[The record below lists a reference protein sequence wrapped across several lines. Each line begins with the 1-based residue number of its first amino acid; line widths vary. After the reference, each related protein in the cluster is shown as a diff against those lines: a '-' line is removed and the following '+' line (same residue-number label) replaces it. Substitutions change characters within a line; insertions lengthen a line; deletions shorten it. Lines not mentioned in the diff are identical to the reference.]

1 MTTANN
7 QKRLVDEYVGIL
19 EPLFSLESV
28 NAFELVCTLLRVG
41 GDRSTGWDPFQ
52 ESREFLDDVSVLA
65 RVNLPKD
72 RFPNTERTRMRMALA
87 SYDRVVGM
95 QAPYQVI
102 ANLLRVK
109 GGMTYVDD
117 PFFHLKMG
125 AMKKSGKRKPIA
137 RDIALG
143 PKRKIDE
150 IKRLAEL
157 VDCPRIGEAFDDF
170 YYPDIHHAINLS
182 DYVLDGGELRM
193 LRRPAPAKKTPVDT
207 SVAGYEV
214 LTEMVARAHAYFL
227 AFIRLEAAARKR
239 YKRYKGKCVP
249 YDPNLKGLL
258 ELLIDDEGDLCGIKV
273 HWPNKTESVFRRKGV
288 RCESTNVTF
297 DADGSVNFFV
307 GEYFD
312 DHNQQSPL
320 VPKDRALEYTLAE
333 GSAEP
338 PGWPAG
344 LEKTS
349 RSQ

>member
-1 MTTANN
+1 MTKSSD

-41 GDRSTGWDPFQ
+41 GERSTGWDPFQ
-52 ESREFLDDVSVLA
+52 ESRELMGDLSILA

-72 RFPNTERTRMRMALA
+72 RFPDTEKTRLRMALA

-95 QAPYQVI
+95 QAPYQMI

-117 PFFHLKMG
+117 PFFHLKAG

-157 VDCPRIGEAFDDF
+157 VDCPRIGDVFDDF

-182 DYVLDGGELRM
+182 DYVLGGREFRM
-193 LRRPAPAKKTPVDT
+193 LRRPAPAKRTLVDT
-207 SVAGYEV
+207 SVAGYEA
-214 LTEMVARAHAYFL
+214 LTEMVARAHAYL
-227 AFIRLEAAARKR
+227 SAFVRLEAAARKR
-239 YKRYKGKCVP
+239 YKKHKGKCVP

-258 ELLIDDEGDLCGIKV
+258 ELLIDDEGGLCGIKV
-273 HWPNKTESVFRRKGV
+273 HWPNRTESVFWRKTMT
-288 RCESTNVTF
+288 CESTNVTF
-297 DADGSVNFFV
+297 DSDGSVNFFV

-312 DHNQQSPL
+312 DHNPQSPL
-320 VPKDRALEYTLAE
+320 VPKGRELEYTPAE
-333 GSAEP
+333 GSTEP
-338 PGWPAG
+338 PAWPAA
-344 LEKTS
+344 LLTPSSE
-349 RSQ
+349 